1 MLATGMSS
9 AILAIAALVACGLA
23 VYLVI
28 AMLAPEWFS

>member
-1 MLATGMSS
+1 MIS
-9 AILAIAALVACGLA
+9 AAMPPTILAIAAIVASGLA